1 MPTAQ
6 PLVHRQFHYVTD
18 RLDCFQYPIDNVSGM
33 PHACSCLRV
42 EEFSPPARNP
52 LPVQSDRNGSRFADD
67 GRIRSSTN
75 HLAGYLSLHD
85 QGYRCWWRRRKH
97 HQQNGSGERS
107 LLLCHIMPLSLLL
120 PPPFFATVAAFCYRR
135 RFCRYP
141 DLLALLRVP
150 PNPPLTLSPA
160 TPKAASQLPKPSPP
174 LQSHLQNPQSHSR
187 PLKATPDPSKP
198 PSKP

>member
-1 MPTAQ
+1 MSPTDETASN
-6 PLVHRQFHYVTD
+6 T
-18 RLDCFQYPIDNVSGM
+18 RLITFPACHTPAHVFVSRSSRHL
-33 PHACSCLRV
+33 HAS
-42 EEFSPPARNP
+42 P

-120 PPPFFATVAAFCYRR
+120 PPPLFATVAAFCYRR

-160 TPKAASQLPKPSPP
+160 TPKAASQLPKPSPT

-198 PSKP
+198 PPKP